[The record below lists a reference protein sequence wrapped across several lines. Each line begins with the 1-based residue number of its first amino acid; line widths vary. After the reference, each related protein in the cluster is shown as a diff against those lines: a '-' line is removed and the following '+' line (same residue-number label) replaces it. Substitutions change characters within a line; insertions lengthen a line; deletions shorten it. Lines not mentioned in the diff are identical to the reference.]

1 LLASVLFIY
10 FETIALEVLNVVVNY
25 II

>member
-1 LLASVLFIY
+1 LASVLFIY